1 MGKKTKET
9 SVEQRKLVVKLVNSS
24 KSMQEVANLV
34 ECSKGTV
41 FNIITKEKQTGCVEN
56 RPRSGRLSKITPRN
70 QLKSFA
76 MLKKSR
82 FYSAKAI
89 QTRL

>member
-9 SVEQRKLVVKLVNSS
+9 SVEQRKLVVKLVNSG
-24 KSMQEVANLV
+24 KSMQEVADLV
-34 ECSKGTV
+34 GCSKGTV

-56 RPRSGRLSKITPRN
+56 RPRSGRPSKITQRN
-70 QLKSFA
+70 RTRTIRYAKE
-76 MLKKSR
+76 SR
-82 FYSAKAI
+82 FCSAKAI